1 MGRFAIPMILFFGS
15 LRPVDAGW
23 VTIRNETDQP
33 VVVQESCVVNNQVRR
48 GKPVRLMPG
57 EVLREYQSCPGTR
70 AVQFLESGGANKKL
84 FEGELKWD
92 KDDNS
97 FEFRCD
103 GCKVNLS
110 PAPRAAAVALLP
122 KGR

>member
-1 MGRFAIPMILFFGS
+1 MGRFAIAMMLFSGS
-15 LRPVDAGW
+15 IRPAEAGW
-23 VTIRNETDQP
+23 VTIRNDTDQP

-57 EVLREYQSCPGTR
+57 EVHREYQSCPGTR
-70 AVQFLESGGANKKL
+70 AVQFLDGVGGKKKM

-92 KDDNS
+92 KDDHS
-97 FEFRCD
+97 FEIRD
-103 GCKVNLS
+103 DAGKVKLA
-110 PAPRAAAVALLP
+110 PANPPAAVALLP